1 MEKLI
6 SFIKKNWESIRYR
19 PTRLNDKLFY
29 IEMPKKKWGF
39 IPVILWI
46 EIKNKNMVKIAD
58 EVIEDKEFYKTL
70 LKVKLSYMEKK
81 ENKTV
86 KKYLRYL

>member
-6 SFIKKNWESIRYR
+6 SFIKKNWERIKYYPMRFSD
-19 PTRLNDKLFY
+19 NFFF
-29 IEMPKKKWGF
+29 IELPKRKWGF
-39 IPVILWI
+39 IPVILTI
-46 EIKNKNMVKIAD
+46 EIKDKNLVKIAN
-58 EVIEDKEFYKTL
+58 EVMEEKELYKTL

-86 KKYLRYL
+86 RKYLKYL